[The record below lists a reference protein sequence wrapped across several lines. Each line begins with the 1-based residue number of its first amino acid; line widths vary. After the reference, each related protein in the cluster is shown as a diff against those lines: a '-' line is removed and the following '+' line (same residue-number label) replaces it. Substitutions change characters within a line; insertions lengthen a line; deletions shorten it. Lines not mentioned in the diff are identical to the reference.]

1 MEVGPTIPGTVTPGW
16 VVVATTTPVAGP
28 TGAVALETGA
38 AGALW
43 IATTGGKSPTTTS
56 LAVTFVPVAEPR
68 AMGPVMTRPVGV
80 NTLAPVAAPK
90 SRVTLWPGV
99 SVTRPDAAAGD
110 TVKTR
115 SPWLVSRVTV

>member
-28 TGAVALETGA
+28 TGAVALATGA

-56 LAVTFVPVAEPR
+56 LAVTFVPVAE
-68 AMGPVMTRPVGV
+68 
-80 NTLAPVAAPK
+80 PK

-115 SPWLVSRVTV
+115 SPWLVSRVTVRSVPLARTSC